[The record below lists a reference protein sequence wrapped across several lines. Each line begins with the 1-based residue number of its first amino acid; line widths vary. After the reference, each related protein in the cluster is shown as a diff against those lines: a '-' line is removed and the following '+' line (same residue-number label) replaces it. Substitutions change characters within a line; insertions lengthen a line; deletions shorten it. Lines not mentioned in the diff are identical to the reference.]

1 MSGEGQVK
9 TENEE
14 TNQVET
20 WEKSVEDGGIG
31 KCQDPETGLCLPC
44 FKEHLNWSCKFW
56 SASFALLSHVCTV
69 IIIIPMIDEETK
81 A

>member
-20 WEKSVEDGGIG
+20 GEKSVEDGGIG
-31 KCQDPETGLCLPC
+31 KRQDPETGLCLPC
-44 FKEHLNWSCKFW
+44 FKEQHGDLYG
-56 SASFALLSHVCTV
+56 
-69 IIIIPMIDEETK
+69 
-81 A
+81 